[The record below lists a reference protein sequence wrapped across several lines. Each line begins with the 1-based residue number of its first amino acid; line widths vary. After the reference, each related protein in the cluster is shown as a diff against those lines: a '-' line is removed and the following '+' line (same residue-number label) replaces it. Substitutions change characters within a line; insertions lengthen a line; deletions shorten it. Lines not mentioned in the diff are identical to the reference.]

1 MEDIISS
8 SINFDREDFELEASN
23 VRTKIQTYFTQLI
36 EVIRQRQSQLT
47 SELDEII
54 SHYRLERIRVRG
66 KVNELEKMKKFHED
80 LRFSSSI
87 GDIHSELL
95 SKIDS
100 ELTQLKHNSSMT
112 VEFEWTR
119 EFARNANKIGK
130 LTRIPS
136 NILFSNLPQID
147 EVESDVTMKNTDSN
161 KFIFS
166 KRLYE
171 GLIYKTDV
179 GPIPRDSYCEEHLRS
194 TFTEYSNW
202 RVVIEGCYW
211 CGKANILNQYIYVC
225 DKRCYSCL
233 HEWCRMKLFEFCRD
247 SLCMYPGCEMLSLN
261 DDCKFCSESHQ
272 QTLERDYRTI
282 QSINTGKLGLKNPY
296 WYSSNKS
303 NQLITS
309 YFSES
314 PTVKKITKYFPKA
327 GIQDATPNLTESSLS
342 AFNSLSK
349 QSTFIE
355 SPSKHKNPF
364 K

>member
-1 MEDIISS
+1 MEDLIAPSS
-8 SINFDREDFELEASN
+8 YFDKEDFEAMADS
-23 VRTKIQTYFTQLI
+23 VRTKIQNYFSQLI

-119 EFARNANKIGK
+119 KFARNANKIGK

-136 NILFSNLPQID
+136 NITSLSNLPQID
-147 EVESDVTMKNTDSN
+147 EAESGVTMKNTDCSL
-161 KFIFS
+161 FIFS
-166 KRLYE
+166 QRLYE

-179 GPIPRDSYCEEHLRS
+179 GPIPRDSYCEDHLKS

-211 CGKANILNQYIYVC
+211 CRKATNLNQYMYVC
-225 DKRCYSCL
+225 NKKCYQYF
-233 HEWCRMKLFEFCRD
+233 HEWCRMKLFEFCGD

-261 DDCKFCSESHQ
+261 DCKFCSESHQ
-272 QTLERDYRTI
+272 LTLEREYKTI
-282 QSINTGKLGLKNPY
+282 QSIITGKVGVKIPY
-296 WYSSNKS
+296 WYSSN
-303 NQLITS
+303 QLITK
-309 YFSES
+309 S
-314 PTVKKITKYFPKA
+314 PTMNKITKYFPKA
-327 GIQDATPNLTESSLS
+327 SIQDATPSPTDISLLS
-342 AFNSLSK
+342 AYNSLSK
-349 QSTFIE
+349 QSTCIE